1 MNESLT
7 LFPPVIV
14 KCFVA
19 YARAVNV
26 LLTIF
31 IASNLGSRNM
41 SLQSENFLMPVKS
54 FVEFLCLQLKFGE
67 Q

>member
-1 MNESLT
+1 MNPR
-7 LFPPVIV
+7 LFFLPVIV

-41 SLQSENFLMPVKS
+41 LLQSENFLMPVKN
-54 FVEFLCLQLKFGE
+54 FVELLCLQLKFSE